1 MNVVV
6 KELIVVV
13 NVCCTKV
20 EGKRCGVV
28 VLTNAMFDVI
38 VGKML

>member
-13 NVCCTKV
+13 NVCCAKV
-20 EGKRCGVV
+20 EGKGGGVV

>member
-6 KELIVVV
+6 EELIVVV

-28 VLTNAMFDVI
+28 ALANAMFDVI